1 MKANQFEF
9 HLTDLSDNNSK
20 FRDLHVK
27 LDEEGILSCE
37 GRLKL
42 APIPQ
47 ETRSPISLNDK
58 YPLSK
63 LIILNIH
70 KSNKHSS
77 AKYTLNEFRQKFWL
91 LCERRIV
98 RNIIRACATCH
109 KRHCKGYRYLPSP
122 PLTTLILN
130 DLRPFFTVGIDNF
143 RTVFV
148 RNICTVENGTMH
160 KAWVILY
167 TCTASRAICLDF
179 VPNMNSA
186 YFIRSFKR
194 FISRY
199 GCPDNV
205 ISDNRSNFVSDDSR
219 NFVANGFIEWH
230 LNLPLASWYGG
241 FFERLIKS
249 VKDLIFKD
257 F

>member
-20 FRDLHVK
+20 FRDLHIK

-42 APIPQ
+42 APIPR

-91 LCERRIV
+91 LCWRRIV
-98 RNIIRACATCH
+98 RNITTACVTCR
-109 KRHCKGYRYLPSP
+109 KRHCKSYRYPPSP
-122 PLTTLILN
+122 PLTPLRLN
-130 DLRPFFTVGIDNF
+130 DLRPLFTVGIDNL
-143 RTVFV
+143 RPVFV
-148 RNICTVENGTMH
+148 RNIYFVVNATMH
-160 KAWVILY
+160 KAWVALY
-167 TCTASRAICLDF
+167 TCAASRAICLDL
-179 VPNMNSA
+179 VPNTNSA
-186 YFIRSFKR
+186 SFI
-194 FISRY
+194 
-199 GCPDNV
+199 
-205 ISDNRSNFVSDDSR
+205 
-219 NFVANGFIEWH
+219 
-230 LNLPLASWYGG
+230 
-241 FFERLIKS
+241 
-249 VKDLIFKD
+249 
-257 F
+257 